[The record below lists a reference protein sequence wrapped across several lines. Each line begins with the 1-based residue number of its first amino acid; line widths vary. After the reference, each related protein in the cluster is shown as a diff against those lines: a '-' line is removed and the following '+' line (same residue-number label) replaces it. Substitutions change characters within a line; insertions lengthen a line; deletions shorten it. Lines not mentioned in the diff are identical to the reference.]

1 MQLNKI
7 QKNIITV
14 RGRERSLTI
23 KQKNLFANLEKYK
36 LDFSL
41 LHNDKNNKELFIK
54 IRGFLAE
61 INFFNNKDLPSKNSS
76 KDKEFNPKWL

>member
-36 LDFSL
+36 LDFSS
-41 LHNDKNNKELFIK
+41 LHNDKNNKERKLFFEI
-54 IRGFLAE
+54 GFGSGDICL
-61 INFFNNKDLPSKNSS
+61 LYTSPSPR
-76 KDKEFNPKWL
+76 DY